1 MQAVRTLQGEL
12 MSALEKFQDW
22 GLTFRKPSEEQ
33 VELPPDITML
43 NSEQLGEIFT
53 RLTAWTD
60 YIASQL
66 VHSQLEER
74 AAQKVLE
81 YNENLLLVKRLG
93 AGVKGERVTTVKAEI
108 AVDEN
113 IVRLSNQYEEKYA
126 YRKLVEMLLNNH
138 ERDLS
143 LVSREI
149 TRRSNDSRALRKEY
163 GV

>member
-1 MQAVRTLQGEL
+1 
-12 MSALEKFQDW
+12 MSAIEKFQDW

-74 AAQKVLE
+74 AAQKAME

-93 AGVKGERVTTVKAEI
+93 AGIKGERVTTVKAEI

>member
-1 MQAVRTLQGEL
+1 
-12 MSALEKFQDW
+12 MSALDKFKDW

-93 AGVKGERVTTVKAEI
+93 AGIKGERVTSVKAEI

>member
-1 MQAVRTLQGEL
+1 
-12 MSALEKFQDW
+12 MSALDKFTNW
-22 GLTFRKPSEEQ
+22 GLTFNKPSEEQ
-33 VELPPDITML
+33 VRLPNDITAI
-43 NSEQLGEIFT
+43 NSEELGELFT

-66 VHSQLEER
+66 VHAQLEER
-74 AAQKVLE
+74 ASQKLME
-81 YNENLLLVKRLG
+81 YNENILLVKRLG
-93 AGVKGERVTTVKAEI
+93 AGVRGERVTTVKAEI
-108 AVDEN
+108 AIDEN
-113 IVRLSNQYEEKYA
+113 IVNLSNQYEEKYA

-163 GV
+163 F

>member
-1 MQAVRTLQGEL
+1 
-12 MSALEKFQDW
+12 
-22 GLTFRKPSEEQ
+22 
-33 VELPPDITML
+33 ML

-113 IVRLSNQYEEKYA
+113 IVSLSNQYEEKYA